1 MGRFSIRNIDWKAI
15 GNAMIEVIRS
25 IGRGD
30 LILRM
35 RVDKL
40 FPYILYTFALAW
52 ASIWLSLKVEQTML
66 QVEKNKKTIS
76 ELKITHAKK
85 TYDLMKL
92 NRLSTVESML
102 LEYGSEVKA
111 PDKPADILR

>member
-1 MGRFSIRNIDWKAI
+1 MGRFSIRSIDWKAI

-35 RVDKL
+35 RVDKI

-66 QVEKNKKTIS
+66 TVEKNKKIIS
-76 ELKITHAKK
+76 ELKIDHARK
-85 TYDLMKL
+85 TYELARLK
-92 NRLSTVESML
+92 RLSTVEDML
-102 LEYGSEVKA
+102 IECGSDVKT
-111 PDKPADILR
+111 PEKPADILK